1 MKHFTVLLL
10 FLLVGSFLIIDSS
23 HAQTDTK
30 LTSQVVDLREG
41 PGAYYPLVVRV
52 MESQPVTVLKSEE
65 NWSQVRVNAQTGWLP
80 GYLLKSQEA
89 ETSSD
94 NKPKRDSPFDRM
106 DKVFGKSSDKTKDSS
121 ATASPAE
128 IAAAVKGF
136 SDNYKSRSQGKYPL
150 AARAITP
157 AHNFSLDLRG
167 YRQFLNER
175 GTDIQRRNRH
185 REIKLKKIN
194 TPAMNSRVNTI
205 GYAIA
210 QHVARQ
216 HGIYED
222 KELQTYLTYI
232 AQSLVESSHRVE
244 LPVQVYVLD
253 SDDVLGY
260 AVPGGYIFMSKGA
273 LKSMNNEA
281 HAAHFLAHEI
291 AHLVQGHGEEHYKNN
306 EHVIRKDRAISKLD
320 RLVETDEKHKQTVKD
335 LSVMADR
342 IRDYLNRDE
351 LDSYE
356 LDADYWGMIYMS
368 RARYHPFESVA
379 YLKQNLIKR
388 GDLPK
393 ASKAMWNG
401 AKLETR
407 IKKLEKEIRKQGQYP
422 GNILEDEFLS
432 YQRRLK

>member
-1 MKHFTVLLL
+1 
-10 FLLVGSFLIIDSS
+10 
-23 HAQTDTK
+23 
-30 LTSQVVDLREG
+30 
-41 PGAYYPLVVRV
+41 
-52 MESQPVTVLKSEE
+52 
-65 NWSQVRVNAQTGWLP
+65 
-80 GYLLKSQEA
+80 
-89 ETSSD
+89 
-94 NKPKRDSPFDRM
+94 
-106 DKVFGKSSDKTKDSS
+106 
-121 ATASPAE
+121 
-128 IAAAVKGF
+128 
-136 SDNYKSRSQGKYPL
+136 
-150 AARAITP
+150 
-157 AHNFSLDLRG
+157 
-167 YRQFLNER
+167 
-175 GTDIQRRNRH
+175 
-185 REIKLKKIN
+185 
-194 TPAMNSRVNTI
+194 
-205 GYAIA
+205 
-210 QHVARQ
+210 
-216 HGIYED
+216 
-222 KELQTYLTYI
+222 
-232 AQSLVESSHRVE
+232 
-244 LPVQVYVLD
+244 
-253 SDDVLGY
+253 
-260 AVPGGYIFMSKGA
+260 MSKGA

>member
-1 MKHFTVLLL
+1 MKNFTVL
-10 FLLVGSFLIIDSS
+10 FLSLILSFILISDV
-23 HAQTDTK
+23 AQAQDQSK
-30 LTSQVVDLREG
+30 KTSQIVDLREG
-41 PGAYYPLVVRV
+41 PGAYYPLVLRI
-52 MESQPVTVLKSEE
+52 MEDQPVTVLKTEE
-65 NWSQVRVNAQTGWLP
+65 SWSQVRVNSQTGWVP
-80 GYLLKSQEA
+80 SYLLSSADESTST
-89 ETSSD
+89 ET
-94 NKPKRDSPFDRM
+94 KKGGDSPFDRM
-106 DKVFGKSSDKTKDSS
+106 DKIFGKSSGETTDSS

-136 SDNYKSRSQGKYPL
+136 SDNYKSRDKGKYPL

-157 AHNFSLDLRG
+157 AHQFSLNERM

-185 REIKLKKIN
+185 REIKLKKTKLPPMN
-194 TPAMNSRVNTI
+194 TRVNTI

-216 HGIYED
+216 HGIYDD
-222 KELQTYLTYI
+222 KALQTYLTNI
-232 AQSLVESSHRVE
+232 AQTLVESSHRVE

-260 AVPGGYIFMSKGA
+260 AVPGGYIFISKGA

-281 HAAHFLAHEI
+281 HVAHFLAHEI
-291 AHLVQGHGEEHYKNN
+291 AHLVHGHGEEHYKNN

-320 RLVETDEKHKQTVKD
+320 RLVETDEKHKQTVED
-335 LSVMADR
+335 LAVMADR

-368 RARYHPFESVA
+368 RARYHPYESVA
-379 YLKQNLIKR
+379 YLRQNLIKR

-401 AKLETR
+401 TKLETR
-407 IKKLEKEIRKQGQYP
+407 IQKLEKEIRKQGEYP
-422 GNILEDEFLS
+422 GNILEDEFLL
-432 YQRRLK
+432 YKRRLK